1 MSDRYIHVSEANFDA
16 AVLKEHG
23 PVLVDFWAEWCGP
36 CSRIAPI
43 LDEIADEYAGRLT
56 IAKLNI
62 DENRSIAQQ
71 HGVRRIPALL
81 LFKQGEVVAVK
92 EGVPSKPQLSEFL
105 TAHL

>member
-1 MSDRYIHVSEANFDA
+1 MSDKYIHVSEANFDA

-36 CSRIAPI
+36 CSRIAPV
-43 LDEIADEYAGRLT
+43 LDEIADEYVGRLT

-62 DENRSIAQQ
+62 DENRSIAQR

-81 LFKQGEVVAVK
+81 LFKQGQVVAVK